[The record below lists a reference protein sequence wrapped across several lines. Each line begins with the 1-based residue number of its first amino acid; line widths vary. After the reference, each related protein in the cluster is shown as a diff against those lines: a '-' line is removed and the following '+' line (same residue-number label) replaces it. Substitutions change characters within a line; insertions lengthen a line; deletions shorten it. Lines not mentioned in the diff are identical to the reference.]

1 MWGGWGDEGGCPL
14 RHGGRGEAS
23 GWVHANA
30 PGIHPGRE
38 PRPSSLAEC
47 DILADCA
54 ARSPWAAPCLSI
66 PTQGWSHMSDPI
78 EAVQAPLNPNIPDV
92 RPGDTVSV
100 HVRITEGNR
109 ERIQEFRGTVI
120 RMRKGGNHASFTVRR
135 TASHGIGVER
145 TFLLRS
151 PRIEKVEI
159 QRRAKVRRAQLYFL
173 RDRTGKRAR
182 LEEKRD
188 N

>member
-1 MWGGWGDEGGCPL
+1 
-14 RHGGRGEAS
+14 
-23 GWVHANA
+23 
-30 PGIHPGRE
+30 
-38 PRPSSLAEC
+38 
-47 DILADCA
+47 
-54 ARSPWAAPCLSI
+54 
-66 PTQGWSHMSDPI
+66 MSDPI

-109 ERIQEFRGTVI
+109 ERVQEFRGTVI

-173 RDRTGKRAR
+173 RGRTGKRAR